1 MRERLTKISLQ
12 AFRGVRDA
20 YEIKLDQGQ
29 SLLMYGDNGTGK
41 SSLAD
46 AIEWYFT
53 GDIELLAK
61 EGRDHAV
68 RHLGAA
74 KDQKTFVTIGT
85 NGELGGSCAPKSP
98 NETAIEAA
106 SRETFLLRGRTIA
119 DFVDKSKGEKWS
131 ALQRLLGLGAIDDL
145 RTDLQKARSELKRT
159 RDAATAK
166 VKEAAAAVVAQKVQ
180 AEKKKIDAALA
191 KLAKAC
197 GFEPQDTIED
207 YAKLDLLSLID
218 PAKAPMSSSRAVRAA
233 LVAEIDAAETAIDT
247 AALEAWNETIDSEI
261 GDPTQVDVLAA
272 ASRFV
277 EANPDAKQCP
287 VCDKK
292 VAAETLKKNIAATL
306 AELEEQSARFTAV
319 EGAADN
325 AADALSQAQKERARW
340 RTKAKEVGVELP
352 AIPDGAKAV
361 KSAIAERR
369 AIDVKTVSAFVD
381 SLTGWDKNARTQ
393 LASQSAE
400 PEPPSTRNQAIEFG
414 QLLVAAKQWNDAFE
428 SELRAKAAYER
439 ADSIFEIC
447 QAEQKKYVQGVLE
460 QISAEVAR
468 LFERLHPMGANGRSI
483 GSVAVETWGDKGI
496 ELAVDF
502 YGQRQRPLHGVLSES
517 YMNSVAIVLFLAM
530 ARTFNERLNFLVLDD
545 VVNSFDVTH
554 RGRLGDLL
562 IEEFQDWQL
571 VVLTHD
577 RYFFEQVR
585 RKVKGWSSYQVLGW
599 SYERGPSLREQ
610 RGATDVDAALELLDA
625 GAIGDAARRGRR
637 GLEHVLKELCE
648 GLEVPLPYRRGNE
661 NEFREIGQLLNG
673 LRRLL
678 KDDSRGKTFLASI
691 DGTLRSLEADAQAVL
706 NAEAHASDAG
716 PSAGEVRSTLERV
729 RDFDALWTCTKCNT
743 RIWKES
749 GVRCKCG
756 ASPFP
761 PNVAAK

>member
-1 MRERLTKISLQ
+1 MKERLTKISLQ
-12 AFRGVRDA
+12 AFRGACDP

-29 SLLMYGDNGTGK
+29 SLLMYGENGTGK

-68 RHLGAA
+68 RHLGAP
-74 KDQKTFVTIGT
+74 KTLPTLVTIGT
-85 NGELGGSCAPKSP
+85 NGKLGGTCAPKEP
-98 NETAIEAA
+98 NEAAIEAA

-131 ALQRLLGLGAIDDL
+131 ALQKLLGLGAIDEL
-145 RTDLQKARSELKRT
+145 RADLQKARTELKRA

-166 VKEAAAAVVAQKVQ
+166 VKQTVAAIVAQKVDP
-180 AEKKKIDAALA
+180 EKIDTALA

-197 GFEPQDTIED
+197 GFEPQATIDD
-207 YAKLDLLSLID
+207 YSKLDLLSLID
-218 PAKAPMSSSRAVRAA
+218 PAKSPASSRRTAKAT
-233 LVAEIDAAETAIDT
+233 LVAELDAATVAIDT
-247 AALEAWNETIDSEI
+247 KALDAWNETLDSDV
-261 GDPTQVDVLAA
+261 GDPTHVDVLAA
-272 ASRFV
+272 ASRF
-277 EANPDAKQCP
+277 AKAHPDAKQCP

-292 VAAETLKKNIAATL
+292 VAAETLKTKIAATL
-306 AELEEQSARFTAV
+306 AELQEQSARFSAAEGTAR
-319 EGAADN
+319 N
-325 AADALSQAQKERARW
+325 AADALAQLQQERTRW

-352 AIPDGAKAV
+352 AIADGAKAV
-361 KSAIAERR
+361 KTAITQRS
-369 AIDVKTVSAFVD
+369 AIDVATISAFID
-381 SLTGWDKNARTQ
+381 SLAAWDKNAHTL
-393 LASQSAE
+393 LASQSEDAE
-400 PEPPSTRNQAIEFG
+400 APSTRNHAIEFG
-414 QLLVAAKQWNDAFE
+414 QLLVAAKPWHDAVAG
-428 SELRAKAAYER
+428 ELRATQAYER
-439 ADSIFEIC
+439 ADAVFEAC
-447 QAEQKKYVQGVLE
+447 QTEQKKYVQSVLE

-468 LFERLHPMGANGRSI
+468 LFERLHPDTGKI

-554 RGRLGDLL
+554 RGLLGELL
-562 IEEFQDWQL
+562 IEEFADWQL

-585 RKVKGWSSYQVLGW
+585 RRVKGWSSYQVLGW
-599 SYERGPSLREQ
+599 SYERGPSLREH
-610 RGATDVDAALELLDA
+610 RGATEVDAALELLDA

-637 GLEHVLKELCE
+637 GLEQVLKELCE
-648 GLEVPLPYRRGNE
+648 GLEVPLPYRRGND

-673 LRRLL
+673 VRRLL
-678 KDDSRGKTFLASI
+678 KDDAKAFLASI
-691 DGTLRSLEADAQAVL
+691 DGMLRSLEADAQSVL
-706 NAEAHASDAG
+706 NAEAHASESGA
-716 PSAGEVRSTLERV
+716 SVGEVRSTLERV
-729 RDFDALWTCTKCNT
+729 RKFDALWNCPKCDT

>member
-1 MRERLTKISLQ
+1 MKERLTKISIQ
-12 AFRGVRDA
+12 AFRGVCDA
-20 YEIKLDQGQ
+20 YDIKLDQGQ
-29 SLLMYGDNGTGK
+29 SLLMYGENGTGK

-61 EGRDHAV
+61 EGRDHAI
-68 RHLGAA
+68 RHLGAG
-74 KDQKTFVTIGT
+74 KTLPTLVQIGT
-85 NGELGGSCAPKSP
+85 NGELGGSCALKEP
-98 NETAIEAA
+98 NEAAIEAA

-131 ALQRLLGLGAIDDL
+131 ALQKLLGLGAIDEL
-145 RTDLQKARSELKRT
+145 RTDLQKARTELKRT
-159 RDAATAK
+159 SADATAK
-166 VKEAAAAVVAQKVQ
+166 VKQCSAAIVAQKVDPENI
-180 AEKKKIDAALA
+180 AAALA

-197 GFEPQDTIED
+197 GFEPQESIED

-218 PAKAPMSSSRAVRAA
+218 PAKSPASSKRAA
-233 LVAEIDAAETAIDT
+233 MGILVAEIDGTTIEVDT
-247 AALEAWNETIDSEI
+247 KPLEAWNQTLEGGL
-261 GDPTQVDVLAA
+261 GDPTQVDVIGAA
-272 ASRFV
+272 ARYV
-277 EANPDAKQCP
+277 IAHPDAKQCP

-292 VAAETLKKNIAATL
+292 VASDALKTKIAETL
-306 AELEEQSARFTAV
+306 AELQEQSARFSAT
-319 EGAADN
+319 EGAARN
-325 AADALSQAQKERARW
+325 AMDSLVQLQQERTRW

-352 AIPDGAKAV
+352 AITDGAKAV
-361 KSAIAERR
+361 KSAINERR
-369 AIDVKTVSAFVD
+369 AIDVKVIGAFID
-381 SLTGWDKNARTQ
+381 SLAAWDKNAHTL
-393 LASQSAE
+393 LANQPAE
-400 PEPPSTRNQAIEFG
+400 QEAPSTRNHAIEFG
-414 QLLVAAKQWNDAFE
+414 QLLVAAKPWYDAVASAE
-428 SELRAKAAYER
+428 RAKQAYER
-439 ADSIFEIC
+439 ADAVFEAC
-447 QAEQKKYVQGVLE
+447 QAEQKKYVQNVLE
-460 QISAEVAR
+460 HISAEVAR
-468 LFERLHPMGANGRSI
+468 LFERLHPDTGKI

-530 ARTFNERLNFLVLDD
+530 ARTFNERLEFLVLDD

-585 RKVKGWSSYQVLGW
+585 RKVKGWSAYQVLGW
-599 SYERGPSLREQ
+599 KYGRGPALREQ
-610 RGATDVDAALELLDA
+610 RGATDVDAALELLDE
-625 GAIGDAARRGRR
+625 GQIGDAARRGRR
-637 GLEHVLKELCE
+637 GLELLLKELCE
-648 GLEVPLPYRRGNE
+648 GLEVPLPYRRGND
-661 NEFREIGQLLNG
+661 NEFREVGQLLNG

-678 KDDSRGKTFLASI
+678 KEDSRGKAFLASI
-691 DGTLRSLEADAQAVL
+691 DNTLRAIEADAQSVL
-706 NAEAHASDAG
+706 NAEAHASDSGAS
-716 PSAGEVRSTLERV
+716 PEEVRSTLERV
-729 RDFDALWTCTKCNT
+729 RSFDAMWNCTKCNT

>member
-1 MRERLTKISLQ
+1 VKERLTKISLQ
-12 AFRGVRDA
+12 AFRGACDP

-29 SLLMYGDNGTGK
+29 SLLMYGENGTGK

-68 RHLGAA
+68 RHLGAP
-74 KDQKTFVTIGT
+74 KTLPTLVTIGT
-85 NGELGGSCAPKSP
+85 NGELGGTCAPKEP
-98 NETAIEAA
+98 NEAAIEAA

-131 ALQRLLGLGAIDDL
+131 ALQKLLGLGAIDEL
-145 RTDLQKARSELKRT
+145 RADLQKARTELKRA
-159 RDAATAK
+159 RDTATAK
-166 VKEAAAAVVAQKVQ
+166 VKQAAAAIVAQKVDP
-180 AEKKKIDAALA
+180 ENIDAALA

-197 GFEPQDTIED
+197 GFEPQETIDD
-207 YAKLDLLSLID
+207 YSKLDLLSLID
-218 PAKAPMSSSRAVRAA
+218 PAKSPASSRRAA
-233 LVAEIDAAETAIDT
+233 KATLVAELDAPKLAIDT
-247 AALEAWNETIDSEI
+247 KALDAWNEILDGDL
-261 GDPTQVDVLAA
+261 GDPTHVDVLAA

-277 EANPDAKQCP
+277 KAHPDAKQCP

-292 VAAETLKKNIAATL
+292 VAAETLKTKIAATL
-306 AELEEQSARFTAV
+306 AELQEQSARFSAA
-319 EGAADN
+319 EGAARN
-325 AADALSQAQKERARW
+325 AADALAQLQQERARW
-340 RTKAKEVGVELP
+340 RTKAKEVGVELS
-352 AIPDGAKAV
+352 AIADGAKAV
-361 KSAIAERR
+361 KTAITQRS
-369 AIDVKTVSAFVD
+369 AIDVTTISAFID
-381 SLTGWDKNARTQ
+381 SLAAWDKNAHTL
-393 LASQSAE
+393 LASQAE
-400 PEPPSTRNQAIEFG
+400 DSEAPSTRNHAIEFG
-414 QLLVAAKQWNDAFE
+414 QLLVAAKPWHDAVAG
-428 SELRAKAAYER
+428 ELRAKQAYER
-439 ADSIFEIC
+439 ADSVFESC
-447 QAEQKKYVQGVLE
+447 QTEQKKYVQTVLE

-468 LFERLHPMGANGRSI
+468 LFERLHPDTGKI

-554 RGRLGDLL
+554 RGLLGELL

-585 RKVKGWSSYQVLGW
+585 RRVKGWSSYQVLGW
-599 SYERGPSLREQ
+599 SYERGPSLREH
-610 RGATDVDAALELLDA
+610 RGATEVDAALELLEA

-637 GLEHVLKELCE
+637 GLEQVLKELCE
-648 GLEVPLPYRRGNE
+648 GLEVPLPYRRGND

-678 KDDSRGKTFLASI
+678 KDDSRGKAFLASI
-691 DGTLRSLEADAQAVL
+691 DGTLRSLEADSQAVL
-706 NAEAHASDAG
+706 NAEAHASESGA
-716 PSAGEVRSTLERV
+716 SAGEVRSTLERV
-729 RDFDALWTCTKCNT
+729 RMFDALWTCTKCNT

>member
-12 AFRGVRDA
+12 AFRGVREA

-74 KDQKTFVTIGT
+74 KDQKTLVTIGT
-85 NGELGGSCAPKSP
+85 NGELGGSCTPKSP
-98 NETAIEAA
+98 NEAAIEAA

-131 ALQRLLGLGAIDDL
+131 ALQRLLGLGAIDEL

-159 RDAATAK
+159 RDDATAK
-166 VKEAAAAVVAQKVQ
+166 VKQAAAAVVAQKVQ
-180 AEKKKIDAALA
+180 PEKIDAALA

-197 GFEPQDTIED
+197 GFEAQATIED

-218 PAKAPMSSSRAVRAA
+218 PAKAPSSRNTVTAT
-233 LVAEIDAAETAIDT
+233 LVAEIDATEIDVDT
-247 AALEAWNETIDSEI
+247 DAFGAWNETVDGDM
-261 GDPTQVDVLAA
+261 GDPTHVDVLAA

-277 EANPDAKQCP
+277 EAHPDAKQCP

-292 VAAETLKKNIAATL
+292 VTAKALETKIASTL
-306 AELEEQSARFTAV
+306 AELQEQSEQFSTS
-319 EGAADN
+319 ETLADN
-325 AADALSQAQKERARW
+325 AADALMQLQKDRARW
-340 RTKAKEVGVELP
+340 RTKAKEAGVELP
-352 AIPDGAKAV
+352 AIADCAKAV

-369 AIDVKTVSAFVD
+369 AIDTKVVNAFIE
-381 SLTGWDKNARTQ
+381 SLAAWDTNARTL

-400 PEPPSTRNQAIEFG
+400 PEPPSTRNHAIEFG
-414 QLLVAAKQWNDAFE
+414 QLLVAAKQWSDASAVE
-428 SELRAKAAYER
+428 QRAKKAYER
-439 ADSIFEIC
+439 ADAVFEAC
-447 QAEQKKYVQGVLE
+447 QSEQRKYVQNVLE

-468 LFERLHPMGANGRSI
+468 LFERLHPDTGKI

-554 RGRLGDLL
+554 RGRLGELL
-562 IEEFQDWQL
+562 IEEFHDWQL

-599 SYERGPSLREQ
+599 SYERGPSLREH
-610 RGATDVDAALELLDA
+610 RGATDVDAAFELLDA
-625 GAIGDAARRGRR
+625 GAIGDGARRGRR

-648 GLEVPLPYRRGNE
+648 GLEVPLPYRRGND

-678 KDDSRGKTFLASI
+678 KDDSRGKAFLASI

-729 RDFDALWTCTKCNT
+729 RAFDALWTCTKCNT

-761 PNVAAK
+761 PTVAAK